1 MDTVVRHNSERWG
14 CSYKEAMDIMLD
26 AMRQAA
32 LVGAEMGDADII
44 LGNMNNIYI
53 LGGLKDDD
61 YIQ

>member
-1 MDTVVRHNSERWG
+1 MLHNSERWG
-14 CSYKEAMDIMLD
+14 CSYKEALNIMLD

-44 LGNMNNIYI
+44 LGNLNNIYI
-53 LGGLKDDD
+53 LGGHKNDD